1 MKNRIATL
9 CVLSMFLTPVSW
21 ADDADDVKAVVQNYY
36 AALNSGDV
44 DTWSTH
50 FQAGH
55 TAFGSGGA
63 FLEKTTS
70 LQEQRANRQAAL
82 DAGVQYDLQPLHSD
96 VRVYGNWT
104 AVATRYGV
112 GTITQADGTTRR
124 VNNRIT
130 DVWVKQG
137 EQWKVVH
144 RHVSPLL
151 ITRPSTP

>member
-9 CVLSMFLTPVSW
+9 CVMSIFLTPVSW
-21 ADDADDVKAVVQNYY
+21 AEDTDDVKAVVHNYY

-44 DTWSTH
+44 DAWSEH
-50 FQAGH
+50 FQTGH
-55 TAFGSGGA
+55 TAFGSGGN
-63 FLEKTTS
+63 FLEETTS
-70 LQEQRANRQAAL
+70 LQEQRAIRQTAL
-82 DAGVQYDLQPLHSD
+82 DGGIRYNLRPLHSD
-96 VRVYGNWT
+96 VRVYGNLT

-112 GTITQADGTTRR
+112 GTITQADGTTRQ

-137 EQWKVVH
+137 KQWKLVH

-151 ITRPSTP
+151 IARSLN

>member
-9 CVLSMFLTPVSW
+9 CVMSIFLTPVSW
-21 ADDADDVKAVVQNYY
+21 ADDADDVKAVVQHYY

-44 DTWSTH
+44 DAWSEH
-50 FQAGH
+50 FQTGH
-55 TAFGSGGA
+55 TAFGGGGN
-63 FLEKTTS
+63 FLEETTS
-70 LQEQRANRQAAL
+70 LQEQRAIRQTAL
-82 DAGVQYDLQPLHSD
+82 DGGIRYNLRPLHSD
-96 VRVYGNWT
+96 VRVYGNLT

-112 GTITQADGTTRR
+112 GTITQADGTTRQ

-137 EQWKVVH
+137 EQWKLVH

-151 ITRPSTP
+151 IARSLN